1 MEIIGFALCLD
12 NSGYEVSLEV
22 RKMYPVVEPLDNDP
36 TGYLRIVDES
46 DEDYL
51 YSEKAFAIINL
62 SPQIEKRIKKSLSSV
77 QP

>member
-22 RKMYPVVEPLDNDP
+22 RKIYPIVEPLGNDP
-36 TGYLRIVDES
+36 TGYLRIIDES

-62 SPQIEKRIKKSLSSV
+62 PPQIEKQMKESLLSV

>member
-1 MEIIGFALCLD
+1 MKIIGFALCLD

-22 RKMYPVVEPLDNDP
+22 RKIYPIVEPLDNDP

-46 DEDYL
+46 DKDYL

-62 SPQIEKRIKKSLSSV
+62 SPQIEKQMKESLFSV